1 LPSLGP
7 DAWPAH
13 LPPPRLGISWRGDEA
28 EPGTVC
34 LTRVVAGTPAAA
46 AGLEVLDRIGAVNG
60 QPFADEDS
68 FRAAILELID
78 TGTSRFTLLVETR
91 GRLRTLIINL
101 PASEAT
107 LQSRKISR
115 DGNPNMGTPS
125 TGGKPRI

>member
-1 LPSLGP
+1 
-7 DAWPAH
+7 
-13 LPPPRLGISWRGDEA
+13 
-28 EPGTVC
+28 
-34 LTRVVAGTPAAA
+34 VAGTPAAA